1 VTTQSTSL
9 RPGLRLASQVCST
22 EIIVVRSGTQP
33 LTLLCGGVPMQERG
47 AAGASKVSRDD
58 GQMRGSLL
66 GKRYTHPEDP
76 AFEVLVT
83 AAGDGTLS
91 ADGKELVLKE
101 AKPLPASD
109 LRPTPTSAWRDSVRR
124 QRGSAVSEGPLR

>member
-1 VTTQSTSL
+1 
-9 RPGLRLASQVCST
+9 
-22 EIIVVRSGTQP
+22 
-33 LTLLCGGVPMQERG
+33 
-47 AAGASKVSRDD
+47 
-58 GQMRGSLL
+58 MRGSLL

-76 AFEVLVT
+76 AVEVLVT

-109 LRPTPTSAWRDSVRR
+109 LRPEWPSARLSKATN
-124 QRGSAVSEGPLR
+124 GG

>member
-1 VTTQSTSL
+1 MTTPSTPL

-22 EIIVVRSGTQP
+22 EIIVVRSGAQP
-33 LTLLCGGVPMQERG
+33 LTLLCGGVLMQERG
-47 AAGASKVSRDD
+47 APGAPTVSRDD

-66 GKRYTHPEDP
+66 GKRYTHPDDP
-76 AFEVLVT
+76 AVEVLVT

-109 LRPTPTSAWRDSVRR
+109 LRSKATN
-124 QRGSAVSEGPLR
+124 GG

>member
-1 VTTQSTSL
+1 MTAYQEPFVTTPSTPL

-33 LTLLCGGVPMQERG
+33 LTLLCGGVLMQERG
-47 AAGASKVSRDD
+47 APGAPTVSRDD

-66 GKRYTHPEDP
+66 GKRYTHPDDP
-76 AFEVLVT
+76 AVEVLVT

-91 ADGKELVLKE
+91 ADGKELMLKE

-109 LRPTPTSAWRDSVRR
+109 LRSKATN
-124 QRGSAVSEGPLR
+124 GG

>member
-1 VTTQSTSL
+1 MTTHQEPFVTTPSTPL

-22 EIIVVRSGTQP
+22 EIIVVRTGTRP
-33 LTLLCGGVPMQERG
+33 LTLLCGGVPMRERG
-47 AAGASKVSRDD
+47 APGAPEVSRDD
-58 GQMRGSLL
+58 AQLRGSLL

-76 AFEVLVT
+76 AVEVLVT

-91 ADGKELVLKE
+91 ANGKELVLKE

-109 LRPTPTSAWRDSVRR
+109 LRPQWPSARPSKATI
-124 QRGSAVSEGPLR
+124 GG